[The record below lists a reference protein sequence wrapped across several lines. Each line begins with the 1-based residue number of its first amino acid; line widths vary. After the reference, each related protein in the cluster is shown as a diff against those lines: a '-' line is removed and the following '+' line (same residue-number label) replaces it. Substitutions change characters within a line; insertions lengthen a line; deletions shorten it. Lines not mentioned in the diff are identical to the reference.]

1 MKGKSPPD
9 VNSEAFTAIVCRA
22 ISFAT
27 ESGEFRKNDP
37 DFLSWAFLSLLS
49 GMLDVKRVSSGPPV
63 PEAALSAEG
72 MADQTVGLFLK
83 GVL

>member
-1 MKGKSPPD
+1 MP
-9 VNSEAFTAIVCRA
+9 RA

-27 ESGEFRKNDP
+27 ESGEFRKNDL